1 MFYGLF
7 FGDVLLYTFFLTV
20 ETDLSTTGTYI
31 AVVGIGHLSGAI
43 DNTAHNSNLQALH
56 IFRGF
61 LDALDSGAQ
70 VIERAATTGAG
81 DIFGLGEF
89 YTGGLEY
96 GIGERR
102 EERGERREIT
112 LSAIELPP

>member
-7 FGDVLLYTFFLTV
+7 FGDVLLNTFFLTI

-43 DNTAHNSNLQALH
+43 DNTAHNTYLQSFH
-56 IFRGF
+56 ILRSF
-61 LDALDSGAQ
+61 LDTLDSGAQ
-70 VIERAATTGAG
+70 VIERATTTGAG
-81 DIFGLGEF
+81 DILGLGEF

-96 GIGERR
+96 RI
-102 EERGERREIT
+102 
-112 LSAIELPP
+112 A